1 MSVPCQRSVVVME
14 NAASVDAS
22 GPWSQATERL
32 GLWMGEQGFADHTII
47 EYQRWVRWLA
57 SWLAGRRMEPSELT
71 EAVAAGFGA
80 AMRAAEH
87 TSLTARGAV
96 RLLAY
101 LGEAGAVSRSASGA
115 RQVPPREAL
124 IGAYRDYL
132 ISRRL
137 AAQTIKVRLHVAG
150 LLLDAL
156 GDASV
161 SADRVALSPRRVTG
175 IVASWGALAR
185 CRASPLRVFLRFLQ
199 MAGYVDE
206 DLAAVIPRV
215 RRSSPARQAARM
227 THEQA
232 QRLIESLDASGEAG
246 KRDKAVLLLLR
257 RLGLRASEIARLD
270 LDDIGWRNGT
280 LIVHRKRGCDEELPL
295 PVEVGQALAD
305 YLVARPPVAST
316 RAVVVTLT
324 TPRRRMSLHG
334 VVSIV
339 WRLSRAM
346 GTAVGPHQ
354 FRHLLGDQMLEAGRN
369 LREIAQVLGHR
380 EGDLAT
386 TIRYVTPPRQQMA
399 GLVRPWPTAAVP

>member
-1 MSVPCQRSVVVME
+1 MGALVGVM
-14 NAASVDAS
+14 AC
-22 GPWSQATERL
+22 L
-32 GLWMGEQGFADHTII
+32 
-47 EYQRWVRWLA
+47 
-57 SWLAGRRMEPSELT
+57 RMEPSELT

-80 AMRAAEH
+80 AMRAAGH

-124 IGAYRDYL
+124 IGDYRDYL

-227 THEQA
+227 TREQA

-257 RLGLRASEIARLD
+257 RLGLRASEITRLD
-270 LDDIGWRNGT
+270 LEYAGMPRMGLLARVDSARLGCEPAVISNPRLPYKERSNGT
-280 LIVHRKRGCDEELPL
+280 SHRATGANHPQDVRRHQQRRRGH
-295 PVEVGQALAD
+295 VGQ
-305 YLVARPPVAST
+305 
-316 RAVVVTLT
+316 
-324 TPRRRMSLHG
+324 SL
-334 VVSIV
+334 
-339 WRLSRAM
+339 R
-346 GTAVGPHQ
+346 
-354 FRHLLGDQMLEAGRN
+354 
-369 LREIAQVLGHR
+369 
-380 EGDLAT
+380 
-386 TIRYVTPPRQQMA
+386 
-399 GLVRPWPTAAVP
+399 